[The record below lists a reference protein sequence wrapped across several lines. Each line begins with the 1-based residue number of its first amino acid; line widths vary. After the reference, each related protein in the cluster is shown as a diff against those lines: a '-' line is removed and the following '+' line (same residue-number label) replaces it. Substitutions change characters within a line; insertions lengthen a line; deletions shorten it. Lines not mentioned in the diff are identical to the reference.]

1 MAEVFKLYKLIVLYM
16 LDKVDFPLTN
26 SQISEFILAEGYMDY
41 FKLQQVL
48 AELAESGFVREEASH
63 SRTFYHLT
71 DEGAQTL
78 HYFKR
83 DISTDIQQ
91 DIDQFLHDKMYEL
104 KNEFSVRAGY
114 YKNEDGGYSVCCKVI
129 EHDAPLI
136 ELTLTVPSE
145 AAAIS
150 ASNNWPQKN
159 QEIYAFVM
167 QKLL

>member
-1 MAEVFKLYKLIVLYM
+1 
-16 LDKVDFPLTN
+16 
-26 SQISEFILAEGYMDY
+26 
-41 FKLQQVL
+41 
-48 AELAESGFVREEASH
+48 
-63 SRTFYHLT
+63 
-71 DEGAQTL
+71 
-78 HYFKR
+78 
-83 DISTDIQQ
+83 
-91 DIDQFLHDKMYEL
+91 MYEL

-114 YKNEDGGYSVCCKVI
+114 YKNEDGGYSVYCKVI